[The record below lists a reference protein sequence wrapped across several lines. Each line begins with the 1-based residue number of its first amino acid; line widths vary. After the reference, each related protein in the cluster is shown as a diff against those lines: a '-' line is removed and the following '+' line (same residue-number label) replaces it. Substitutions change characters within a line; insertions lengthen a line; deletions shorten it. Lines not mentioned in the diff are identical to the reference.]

1 MRDVMNTIMQIGREY
16 KSSAERS
23 SYKPSEENLKKL
35 KDAGLSNETIKAVID
50 VIKALAIY
58 DK

>member
-1 MRDVMNTIMQIGREY
+1 MNTIMQIGREY